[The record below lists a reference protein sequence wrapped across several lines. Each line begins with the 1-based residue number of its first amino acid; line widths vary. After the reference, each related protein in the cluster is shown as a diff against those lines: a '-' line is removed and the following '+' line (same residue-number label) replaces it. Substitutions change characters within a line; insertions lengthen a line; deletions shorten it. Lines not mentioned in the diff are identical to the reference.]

1 MAREEVGAVGIS
13 ADKNREV
20 TVIFSPGFV
29 FCFVF
34 STKKLCLVLCRKK
47 MQNMRSSG

>member
-29 FCFVF
+29 FF
-34 STKKLCLVLCRKK
+34 SYKEAF
-47 MQNMRSSG
+47 SGSL